1 MSPAPVLRALLIDD
15 EVHCIETLRYELQL
29 NCPQVKIVGTASS
42 GPAGIESI
50 HELKPD
56 LVFLDIEMPGMSG
69 FEMMGKLDKV
79 DFAVIFVTAYDQ
91 YALQAFR
98 CAATDYLLK
107 PVISEQLKDAVN
119 RVASHKQE
127 PQDSKMQ
134 LDALLYN
141 LREGIK
147 SPRIALPTGRGID
160 FVEADEI
167 LYCNAES
174 NYTHVVLTGNKKYT
188 LSKTLKDV
196 EEMLEHLDFFRIHQ
210 SHLINFKHLQ
220 RYVRDDGGFVVMQDG
235 AHIPI
240 SKRRKEEF
248 LSKMK
253 LA

>member
-1 MSPAPVLRALLIDD
+1 MSATPILRALLIDD

-29 NCPQVKIVGTASS
+29 NCPQVQIVGTASS

-50 HELKPD
+50 KELEPD

-69 FEMMGKLDKV
+69 FEMLRQLGKM

-107 PVISEQLKDAVN
+107 PVISDQLKDAVN
-119 RVASHKQE
+119 RVTDNKKE
-127 PQDSKMQ
+127 PQQAKMQ
-134 LDALLYN
+134 LEALLYN

-160 FVEADEI
+160 FVEAGDI

-174 NYTHVVLTGNKKYT
+174 NYTHVVLNGNKKYT

-220 RYVRDDGGFVVMQDG
+220 RYVRDDGGYVVMQDG
-235 AHIPI
+235 THIPI
-240 SKRRKEEF
+240 SKRKKEEF
-248 LSKMK
+248 LAKLKMT
-253 LA
+253 

>member
-1 MSPAPVLRALLIDD
+1 
-15 EVHCIETLRYELQL
+15 
-29 NCPQVKIVGTASS
+29 VGTASS

-107 PVISEQLKDAVN
+107 PVISDQLKDAVN

-127 PQDSKMQ
+127 PQDSKLQ

-160 FVEADEI
+160 FVEADDI

-235 AHIPI
+235 THIPI

-248 LSKMK
+248 LAKMK
-253 LA
+253 MA

>member
-1 MSPAPVLRALLIDD
+1 
-15 EVHCIETLRYELQL
+15 
-29 NCPQVKIVGTASS
+29 VGTASS

-107 PVISEQLKDAVN
+107 PVISDQLKDAVN
-119 RVASHKQE
+119 RVASHKQA

-160 FVEADEI
+160 FVEADDI

-235 AHIPI
+235 THIPI

-248 LSKMK
+248 LAKMK
-253 LA
+253 MA